1 MKIFL
6 VALMA
11 VLNGTS
17 PGFEPPSMYV
27 FTSMNFDSIEECK
40 EWAVLNSDKVM
51 YKLWMEYGN
60 GYRPHMI
67 SCVDEDVVKE
77 IMKEGVFEDDGI
89 AL

>member
-1 MKIFL
+1 
-6 VALMA
+6 MA

>member
-1 MKIFL
+1 MKIFI

-11 VLNGTS
+11 LVDGSS

-27 FTSMNFDSIEECK
+27 FTHINFNTVEECK
-40 EWAVLNSDKVM
+40 EYAVLNSDKVM

-60 GYRPHMI
+60 KYRPHMI
-67 SCVDEDVVKE
+67 SCVDEDVVKQ
-77 IMKEGVFEDDGI
+77 ITKEGLIEDGI